1 MLQGDPDKVLDPYIK
16 GKGNAR
22 ALSDKALEASGR
34 QEERGSCLDIIILCV
49 FVCYIKGKGNARAL
63 SDKALEA
70 SGGQQE
76 RGCLDIIILLDTYI
90 YKHNTPSPPPLPFN
104 NPTQTDKQTTPHAPP
119 PTFNNP
125 KQTIK
130 QTPTP
135 TNNHPPPPPSTTPK
149 HPPERL
155 GQYKQPVQHLMHPP
169 PFNNPTQSNPN
180 RQTPTP
186 NNNPHPPNHPPSTPE
201 RLGQYKQPVAFAF
214 TQLFTDKGALANA
227 LPPSTSASSRCVPH
241 TTQSHAC
248 SDER

>member
-1 MLQGDPDKVLDPYIK
+1 MFGYHHIV
-16 GKGNAR
+16 R
-22 ALSDKALEASGR
+22 
-34 QEERGSCLDIIILCV
+34 
-49 FVCYIKGKGNARAL
+49 
-63 SDKALEA
+63 
-70 SGGQQE
+70 
-76 RGCLDIIILLDTYI
+76 YI
-90 YKHNTPSPPPLPFN
+90 YIQTQHPLPPPSLS
-104 NPTQTDKQTTPHAPP
+104 TTPHKQTNKQHPMPP
-119 PTFNNP
+119 PPPSTTPN
-125 KQTIK
+125 KQSNK
-130 QTPTP
+130 HLHQQTT
-135 TNNHPPPPPSTTPK
+135 TPPPPSTTPK